1 MGERHTAVSGVNESA
16 RNAESKK
23 SEMVANRKRKKSRK
37 RRKLPRGKGH
47 TGHVFSQHPFSD
59 IPREMLL
66 PTIIQHAKASK
77 ITFRESLDHTRR
89 TVYVMA
95 KGSPFDIRHNAAREP
110 STQRRF
116 FGLA

>member
-1 MGERHTAVSGVNESA
+1 M
-16 RNAESKK
+16 
-23 SEMVANRKRKKSRK
+23 NRLETPRAKSRK
-37 RRKLPRGKGH
+37 WWQTGSERNLENDGSCHEAKDTL
-47 TGHVFSQHPFSD
+47 GHVFFQHPFSD

-110 STQRRF
+110 STQRRL